1 MTSIKFCR
9 SIRKI
14 RTTSHA
20 GLLVF
25 KRLTDQLELLTPLE
39 SQEFIKLHG
48 HTLKS
53 LFFAL
58 LIKSLIGTKS
68 MDKFEDD
75 FNGDRFIRKIT
86 SITRKLGKTV
96 LGRNMKKFKPNFLH
110 QNYHT
115 LIDQLITRGLVTLNR
130 IAIDS
135 TFIEVFGKGYQK
147 ARFGWGKTKT
157 ALGYRLSIA
166 FDLDSKLPIAYI
178 ITFGSVHDSQHLIP
192 LVEII
197 KSKYGI
203 IPEQVVVDRAYY
215 GQDFFKYLTD
225 NGIELVIPAKKYSSV
240 VKAFQRLD
248 PQIFRTD
255 KKTNLKYADDYIFIN
270 DYGWLRVVWLVCVEV
285 EDWMPKDLK
294 PGDWWGLYT
303 NRVDLSPVEVIQAY
317 KARWEIEVF
326 FRGIKQRMALNKLPG
341 RNFRQVQAHIFFV
354 FVGYIL
360 LMLVRHLVPFDDTP
374 LRIDLKIIQ
383 TKVLFVK
390 AVFQEKGCRLNV
402 HFTSRDWLFYYE
414 EEITL
419 N

>member
-1 MTSIKFCR
+1 MTPIKFCR

-58 LIKSLIGTKS
+58 LIKSLMGTKS
-68 MDKFEDD
+68 MDSFEDD
-75 FNGDRFIRKIT
+75 LNDDRFIRKIT
-86 SITRKLGKTV
+86 NLTRKLGKTV
-96 LGRNMKKFKPNFLH
+96 LGRNMKKFKPRFLH
-110 QNYHT
+110 QNYYA

-147 ARFGWGKTKT
+147 ARFGWGKMKT
-157 ALGYRLSIA
+157 ALGYRLSVA

-240 VKAFQRLD
+240 VKAFQKLD
-248 PQIFRTD
+248 SQIFRTD

-326 FRGIKQRMALNKLPG
+326 FRGIKQRMALNRLPG
-341 RNFRQVQAHIFFV
+341 RDFRQVQAHIFFV

-360 LMLVRHLVPFDDTP
+360 LMLVRHLVPFDDDP
-374 LRIDLKIIQ
+374 LRIDLKVIQ
-383 TKVLFVK
+383 TKVLFVQ

>member
-1 MTSIKFCR
+1 MTPITFCW

-58 LIKSLIGTKS
+58 LIKSLMGTKS
-68 MDKFEDD
+68 VDSFEDD
-75 FNGDRFIRKIT
+75 LNDDRFIRKIT
-86 SITRKLGKTV
+86 NLTRKLGKTV
-96 LGRNMKKFKPNFLH
+96 LGRNMKKFKPRFLH
-110 QNYHT
+110 QNYHA

-157 ALGYRLSIA
+157 ALGYRLSVA

-203 IPEQVVVDRAYY
+203 IPEQVVVDRAYH

-248 PQIFRTD
+248 SQIFRTD
-255 KKTNLKYADDYIFIN
+255 KKINLKYADDYIFIN

-326 FRGIKQRMALNKLPG
+326 FRGIKQRMALNRLPG
-341 RNFRQVQAHIFFV
+341 RDFRQVQAHIFFV

-360 LMLVRHLVPFDDTP
+360 LMLVRHLVPFDDDP
-374 LRIDLKIIQ
+374 LRIDLKVIQ
-383 TKVLFVK
+383 TRVLFVK
-390 AVFQEKGCRLNV
+390 AVFKEKSCRLNV